1 MDEQRMT
8 KADMAREWIAK
19 EIRIGNFARGSVLP
33 PERELAVQIGVS
45 YMTLRKAVSALVQEG
60 ILERNHGSGTFVCN
74 EIPEQKVQKIL
85 GLVQPAWAAPETL
98 DTVMYFSQACEEAN
112 WLLKVVNA
120 RSWEDRSLLDLW
132 QNCDALALTMIQQA
146 EKMPRILLEKL
157 CSPAKPVVAVCSSAE
172 HIGRDSVYYLNDAR
186 MEEPCDRLYELG
198 HRRIFLVDQL
208 VREYGILASI
218 HPSLTGFGQVFRAK
232 YPDVEYNSS
241 MMSLEVPFFQLAH
254 HAIRQAFN
262 ERKREIA
269 GYSAVVCPLSF
280 YWAVISGLRDIGF
293 RVPEDMSV
301 LTFGDRQEAE
311 FYCPRPALF
320 SAELKDQA
328 YRALEPIRW
337 RTQNP
342 DEPPRA
348 IQAAVRFSEN
358 ETFAPA
364 RR

>member
-1 MDEQRMT
+1 MVKSRLT
-8 KADMAREWIAK
+8 KADHAREWIAR

-328 YRALEPIRW
+328 YRALELIRW

>member
-218 HPSLTGFGQVFRAK
+218 HPSLTGFGQVF
-232 YPDVEYNSS
+232 P
-241 MMSLEVPFFQLAH
+241 
-254 HAIRQAFN
+254 
-262 ERKREIA
+262 
-269 GYSAVVCPLSF
+269 G
-280 YWAVISGLRDIGF
+280 
-293 RVPEDMSV
+293 
-301 LTFGDRQEAE
+301 
-311 FYCPRPALF
+311 
-320 SAELKDQA
+320 
-328 YRALEPIRW
+328 
-337 RTQNP
+337 
-342 DEPPRA
+342 
-348 IQAAVRFSEN
+348 
-358 ETFAPA
+358 
-364 RR
+364 

>member
-1 MDEQRMT
+1 MT
-8 KADMAREWIAK
+8 PEWK
-19 EIRIGNFARGSVLP
+19 N
-33 PERELAVQIGVS
+33 
-45 YMTLRKAVSALVQEG
+45 
-60 ILERNHGSGTFVCN
+60 
-74 EIPEQKVQKIL
+74 
-85 GLVQPAWAAPETL
+85 
-98 DTVMYFSQACEEAN
+98 
-112 WLLKVVNA
+112 
-120 RSWEDRSLLDLW
+120 
-132 QNCDALALTMIQQA
+132 
-146 EKMPRILLEKL
+146 
-157 CSPAKPVVAVCSSAE
+157 
-172 HIGRDSVYYLNDAR
+172 
-186 MEEPCDRLYELG
+186 PCDRLYELG

-280 YWAVISGLRDIGF
+280 YWAVISGLRDIGY

-328 YRALEPIRW
+328 YRALELIRW

>member
-172 HIGRDSVYYLNDAR
+172 HIDRDSVYYLNDAR

-254 HAIRQAFN
+254 HAIRQAQRTETGN
-262 ERKREIA
+262 RRLQRRRLPAELLLGGDLRAARHRLPGA
-269 GYSAVVCPLSF
+269 GGHVGAD
-280 YWAVISGLRDIGF
+280 LR
-293 RVPEDMSV
+293 
-301 LTFGDRQEAE
+301 
-311 FYCPRPALF
+311 RPAGGGILLPPAGAF
-320 SAELKDQA
+320 LRRTERSGVPCSRTDPLADAE
-328 YRALEPIRW
+328 
-337 RTQNP
+337 
-342 DEPPRA
+342 
-348 IQAAVRFSEN
+348 SG
-358 ETFAPA
+358 
-364 RR
+364 